1 MDQVGHKKAIEG
13 LKTTEQIEGLFG
25 SCLLIIGTSFHS
37 KNEVGIYGSSDKDG
51 PMYFIFGD
59 PYNEDEVIEFLK
71 LYQSSEEQEAH
82 PDVDEQILNELIAS
96 YDSFK
101 EKELG
106 MEEELEDEEKKGE
119 IKEEEEKEVEQD
131 PSSLWIQFRE
141 VTGFVPLSC
150 WKIIETDQEIDETL
164 EERLDRINNKI
175 VSKVCS
181 DTYSFFLEIS
191 ELPRSAQLK
200 TFFQSFCKHSRNNY
214 LQNLQQS
221 LIPLENSTHLMRFGN
236 IDGDNRISWDLRY
249 VSCSYDNKEH
259 RMSTPIA
266 LSGSIAAGLHMVF
279 LRVFLTS

>member
-1 MDQVGHKKAIEG
+1 VIVDQVGHRKAIEG

-25 SCLLIIGTSFHS
+25 SCLLVLGTSFHS
-37 KNEVGIYGSSDKDG
+37 KNEVGIYGSSDQDG
-51 PMYFIFGD
+51 PMYFVFGD
-59 PYNEDEVIEFLK
+59 PYNEDEVISFLK
-71 LYQSSEEQEAH
+71 LYQSSEHQEAH
-82 PDVDEQILNELIAS
+82 PDVDEQILNELLDS
-96 YDSFK
+96 YYYFK
-101 EKELG
+101 EKESQ
-106 MEEELEDEEKKGE
+106 
-119 IKEEEEKEVEQD
+119 EEEEKGDEE
-131 PSSLWIQFRE
+131 SFYLWIQFRE

-150 WKIIETDQEIDETL
+150 WKIIEKDQENDEIL

-181 DTYSFFLEIS
+181 DTYSFFLEIL

-200 TFFQSFCKHSRNNY
+200 NFFQSFCKHSRNNY

-221 LIPLENSTHLMRFGN
+221 LIPLENRSTNLMRFGK

-259 RMSTPIA
+259 CMSIPIA

-279 LRVFLTS
+279 ESVFNFIINYFLGIGSNTNE